1 MIPYHTHP
9 RNALLTV
16 RLITHFTLI
25 QLLTTMYVLMIHQT
39 VLLIEGFLTYTIIHH
54 YVCFDVLSDGSV
66 D

>member
-1 MIPYHTHP
+1 
-9 RNALLTV
+9 
-16 RLITHFTLI
+16 
-25 QLLTTMYVLMIHQT
+25 MYVLMIHQT